1 MEKAFVE
8 EAVSKVYTNN
18 NTYSDCVL
26 HIEYKIHCHLNAK
39 QYHHY

>member
-8 EAVSKVYTNN
+8 EAVSKVDTIIILIVTVYYILN
-18 NTYSDCVL
+18 
-26 HIEYKIHCHLNAK
+26 IKFIAILNAK